1 MKKIRVAGWM
11 TGMGAAAAVLA
22 LSAQTAWAGSW
33 IEEPMGWFYEK
44 DDGETVRGWNQI
56 NGIWYY
62 MDTETGVWQKEPA
75 INRSNAPY
83 LMENMMAEAGLHQDE
98 EKEMEYRVQ
107 YETKDTIEVLAGWEE
122 KPGVFHSVNTFEI
135 NKKTK
140 TAISSV
146 TKEEYGVY

>member
-1 MKKIRVAGWM
+1 M
-11 TGMGAAAAVLA
+11 
-22 LSAQTAWAGSW
+22 
-33 IEEPMGWFYEK
+33 
-44 DDGETVRGWNQI
+44 
-56 NGIWYY
+56 
-62 MDTETGVWQKEPA
+62 
-75 INRSNAPY
+75 
-83 LMENMMAEAGLHQDE
+83 
-98 EKEMEYRVQ
+98 Q

>member
-1 MKKIRVAGWM
+1 
-11 TGMGAAAAVLA
+11 
-22 LSAQTAWAGSW
+22 
-33 IEEPMGWFYEK
+33 
-44 DDGETVRGWNQI
+44 
-56 NGIWYY
+56 
-62 MDTETGVWQKEPA
+62 
-75 INRSNAPY
+75 
-83 LMENMMAEAGLHQDE
+83 
-98 EKEMEYRVQ
+98 MEYRVQ

>member
-75 INRSNAPY
+75 ISW
-83 LMENMMAEAGLHQDE
+83 
-98 EKEMEYRVQ
+98 K
-107 YETKDTIEVLAGWEE
+107 I
-122 KPGVFHSVNTFEI
+122 
-135 NKKTK
+135 
-140 TAISSV
+140 
-146 TKEEYGVY
+146 